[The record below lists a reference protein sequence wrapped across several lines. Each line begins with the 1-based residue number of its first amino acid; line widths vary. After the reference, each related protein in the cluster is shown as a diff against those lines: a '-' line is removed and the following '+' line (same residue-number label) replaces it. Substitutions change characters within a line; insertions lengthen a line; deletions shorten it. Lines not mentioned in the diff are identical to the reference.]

1 MSSPA
6 EYQYAGSSEIPSLV
20 PNGRRH
26 GYPWA
31 DGHSMNVG
39 LLPTNS
45 VIPTRVGTR
54 GAVTPIQL
62 SVPAAPPAV
71 AISRTAS
78 ARPARAAS
86 RQLAPPPVRRASRLA
101 QRLVGGDL
109 EATRGLPAEF
119 RDDRITIAQPA
130 GHVDREQRVGRVR
143 PRRQRV
149 PRGTQLRTGR
159 STRVSPR
166 RHRIRARAVY
176 RKPDPL
182 RRIVG
187 RILRKTVGAEA
198 IQRG

>member
-39 LLPTNS
+39 LLPTNA

-78 ARPARAAS
+78 DCPAWPVSASLAS
-86 RQLAPPPVRRASRLA
+86 RPF
-101 QRLVGGDL
+101 G
-109 EATRGLPAEF
+109 EPAEC
-119 RDDRITIAQPA
+119 
-130 GHVDREQRVGRVR
+130 
-143 PRRQRV
+143 
-149 PRGTQLRTGR
+149 
-159 STRVSPR
+159 
-166 RHRIRARAVY
+166 AR
-176 RKPDPL
+176 
-182 RRIVG
+182 
-187 RILRKTVGAEA
+187 
-198 IQRG
+198 